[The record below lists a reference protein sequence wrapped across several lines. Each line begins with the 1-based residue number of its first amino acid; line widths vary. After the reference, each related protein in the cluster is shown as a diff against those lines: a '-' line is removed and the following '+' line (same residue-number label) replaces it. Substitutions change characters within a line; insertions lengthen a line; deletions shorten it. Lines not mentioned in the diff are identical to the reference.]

1 MPHKAKPRPAAGKR
15 KHTDHAR
22 RRIFLKKFAAVGLLT
37 PSADAAGVSLKT
49 VNEWFTHVPRFRE
62 AFDEAKLRFNDR
74 LEEAI
79 VNRINGV
86 DPRNNDVLLRFK
98 IQGEI
103 PEKYGRPGKKPKEK
117 DQECMPDQQCLTWA
131 DIERAAREGYDDEMP

>member
-1 MPHKAKPRPAAGKR
+1 MPHKPRPATGKR
-15 KHTDHAR
+15 GRTAQVR
-22 RRIFLKKFAAVGLLT
+22 QRIFLDKFAAVGLLT
-37 PSADAAGVSLKT
+37 PSADAAGVSLRT
-49 VNEWFTHVPRFRE
+49 VNEWLDQDPDFRE
-62 AFDEAKLRFNDR
+62 AFNEAKLRFRDR
-74 LEEAI
+74 LEETI

-117 DQECMPDQQCLTWA
+117 DHECMPDHQCLTWA
-131 DIERAAREGYDDEMP
+131 DIERAAREPYDDELS

>member
-1 MPHKAKPRPAAGKR
+1 MPHKAKPRPATGKR
-15 KHTDHAR
+15 NPTAQAR

-62 AFDEAKLRFNDR
+62 AFDEAKLRFHDR

-79 VNRINGV
+79 VNRIDDV
-86 DPRNNDVLLRFK
+86 DQRRNDILLRFK

-103 PEKYGRPGKKPKEK
+103 PE
-117 DQECMPDQQCLTWA
+117 
-131 DIERAAREGYDDEMP
+131 